1 MAGRAHTRVMTPH
14 VIPADSASADDHA
27 DLFLD
32 TVRAAME
39 RRRWELGAEAL
50 EDLDDEQ
57 LAAVIEG
64 AMKEAGAALG

>member
-1 MAGRAHTRVMTPH
+1 MSLLPKEVRA
-14 VIPADSASADDHA
+14 IPALADDHA

-39 RRRWELGAEAL
+39 RRRWELGADAL

-57 LAAVIEG
+57 LASVIE
-64 AMKEAGAALG
+64 AAVEEAGEVLGQAA

>member
-1 MAGRAHTRVMTPH
+1 MSLLPKEARA
-14 VIPADSASADDHA
+14 IPALADDHA

-39 RRRWELGAEAL
+39 RRRWELGADTL
-50 EDLDDEQ
+50 EDLDDDQ

-64 AMKEAGAALG
+64 AVEEAGEALGRAA

>member
-1 MAGRAHTRVMTPH
+1 MSSLPKEVRA
-14 VIPADSASADDHA
+14 IPALADDHA

-57 LAAVIEG
+57 LASVIE
-64 AMKEAGAALG
+64 AAVEEAGEALGEAA

>member
-1 MAGRAHTRVMTPH
+1 MTPH
-14 VIPADSASADDHA
+14 PIPADAASASADDHA

-39 RRRWELGAEAL
+39 RRRWELGVEAL
-50 EDLDDEQ
+50 EDLSDEQ

>member
-1 MAGRAHTRVMTPH
+1 MSLLPKEVRA
-14 VIPADSASADDHA
+14 IPALADDHA

-39 RRRWELGAEAL
+39 RRRWELGADTL

-57 LAAVIEG
+57 LAAVIE
-64 AMKEAGAALG
+64 AAVEEAGEALGRAA

>member
-1 MAGRAHTRVMTPH
+1 MTPH
-14 VIPADSASADDHA
+14 PIPVDASSTSADDHA

-39 RRRWELGAEAL
+39 RRRWELGVEAL
-50 EDLDDEQ
+50 EDLSDDQ

>member
-1 MAGRAHTRVMTPH
+1 MTPH
-14 VIPADSASADDHA
+14 PIPADATTISADDHA

-50 EDLDDEQ
+50 GDLSDEE